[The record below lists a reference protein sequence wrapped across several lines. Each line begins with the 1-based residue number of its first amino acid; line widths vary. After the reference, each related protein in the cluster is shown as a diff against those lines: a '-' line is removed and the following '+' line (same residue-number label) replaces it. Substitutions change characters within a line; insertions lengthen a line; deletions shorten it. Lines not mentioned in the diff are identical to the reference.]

1 MDLTELNF
9 DIFQDMEQVLT
20 KVTKT
25 LSYQECLVISS
36 YILSIRE
43 ECLKL
48 SPGYQMPIYLL
59 EALEQLTKKVQ
70 YLESSEITQNYELRD
85 ANYGVSI
92 C

>member
-25 LSYQECLVISS
+25 LNYQECHVISR
-36 YILSIRE
+36 YILSVRE

-48 SPGYQMPIYLL
+48 NPSYQMPIYLL
-59 EALEQLTKKVQ
+59 EALEKLTQKVQ
-70 YLESSEITQNYELRD
+70 YLESSEITGHPLVE
-85 ANYGVSI
+85 
-92 C
+92 